1 MSFTGPGGGRRRL
14 CLAPWVALA
23 LALAA
28 PAAADR
34 RSDLDAL
41 RDAIAESRKR
51 VGDYEREERSV
62 LEVLESLDRTAELLA
77 RELATA
83 RREAAEAG
91 TELAR
96 IEREAA
102 ELERR
107 LRATERA
114 MSNRAVALYR
124 AGDLGTVRMLFSAD
138 GLPEF
143 LSRVSSLRV
152 LLEHDADLLARHQ
165 AESRA
170 LEAARV
176 RYAQSAE
183 RLVVAESELATRQQ
197 EIGAE
202 RSRRRRVVTRLHSN
216 RARERAA
223 LVELEKAA
231 QALEETLV
239 SLGATSPAPGREI
252 AGPPFLSLR
261 RRLDPPVDAPI
272 VHRFGREVDAEFLT
286 QTFHSGVVFDA
297 PLGTPVDAVAAGAVR
312 FAGWFRGYGRMVI
325 LDHADGY
332 FTVSGHLDHVGVE
345 VGDVVAARQ
354 AIGSVG
360 ETGSLF
366 GPRLYFEIRQGAQAQ
381 DPADWLRPAP
391 AR

>member
-1 MSFTGPGGGRRRL
+1 MRWLLPAAL
-14 CLAPWVALA
+14 VAVAA

-28 PAAADR
+28 PAAANR
-34 RSDLDAL
+34 RVDLEAL

-51 VGDYEREERSV
+51 VGDYEREERGV
-62 LEVLESLDRTAELLA
+62 LEVLESLDRTASLLA
-77 RELATA
+77 RELTVA
-83 RREAAEAG
+83 RTEAAEAE

-96 IEREAA
+96 IEGEAF
-102 ELERR
+102 EIERR

-114 MSNRAVALYR
+114 MSKRAVALYR
-124 AGDLGTVRMLFSAD
+124 AGDLGTVRLLFSAG

-143 LSRVSSLRV
+143 LSRVSSLRL

-170 LEAARV
+170 LDEARV
-176 RYAQSAE
+176 RVGASAE
-183 RLVVAESELATRQQ
+183 RLAQAEAELSTRQR
-197 EIGAE
+197 EIVSE
-202 RSRRRRVVTRLHSN
+202 RGRRRRVVVRLHSD

-239 SLGATSPAPGREI
+239 SLGAESRAPGRPI
-252 AGPPFLSLR
+252 SGPPFLSLR
-261 RRLDPPVDAPI
+261 RRLDPPVDAA
-272 VHRFGREVDAEFLT
+272 VVRGFGREVDAEFLT
-286 QTFHSGVVFDA
+286 QTFHSGLVFDA
-297 PLGTPVDAVAAGAVR
+297 PLGTPVEAVAAASVR
-312 FAGWFRGYGRMVI
+312 FAGWFRGYGRLVI
-325 LDHADGY
+325 LDHGDGY
-332 FTVSGHLDHVGVE
+332 FTVSGHLDDLGVE

-360 ETGSLF
+360 ETGSLS

-381 DPADWLRPAP
+381 DPSDWIRPAG